1 MTSLRRRTASLLAS
15 SLTASLAGVLAAS
28 VLTAPWATAKPDTL
42 FPSMGNSGYQV
53 RAYDV
58 ALDYEPVTNR
68 AIATV
73 RIRAVARKA
82 MNRFHLDFSGPEV
95 TAVVVDQQPA
105 SFARRGDELVVT
117 PAQRLA
123 KGRFTAVVSYDGQ
136 PPEHTDDDGS
146 TEGWVR
152 TTDGAVAVNE
162 PVGAMTW
169 LPSNNTPGDKA
180 RFTFRIS
187 APAGYSVVANGEL
200 VETAPHGTGTTWT
213 WRQDEPMSTYL
224 AMVGIGRYDVTESST
239 TSIDGRELPLWF
251 FEDSAVGGA
260 RTAREVLPEVIA
272 FCERLFGTYPFSSG
286 GHVVDDAY
294 VGYALET
301 QTRPFYPPGGASTST
316 VVHETA
322 HQWFGNSVTL
332 TDWHDIWLAEGWATY
347 AEWLWSG
354 AHDGRTPREHFD
366 ALYARGADDDLWS
379 PAPTEFTDPADL
391 FGEPVY
397 SRGAMTLVVL
407 RREIGSRDFK
417 RLGRK
422 WAAKH
427 AYDNVTTRDFERL
440 AEKVSGE
447 RLDDLFDDWLRLD
460 GKPKGY

>member
-1 MTSLRRRTASLLAS
+1 MERQ
-15 SLTASLAGVLAAS
+15 
-28 VLTAPWATAKPDTL
+28 
-42 FPSMGNSGYQV
+42 N
-53 RAYDV
+53 
-58 ALDYEPVTNR
+58 
-68 AIATV
+68 
-73 RIRAVARKA
+73 
-82 MNRFHLDFSGPEV
+82 
-95 TAVVVDQQPA
+95 
-105 SFARRGDELVVT
+105 
-117 PAQRLA
+117 
-123 KGRFTAVVSYDGQ
+123 
-136 PPEHTDDDGS
+136 DDDA
-146 TEGWVR
+146 R
-152 TTDGAVAVNE
+152 
-162 PVGAMTW
+162 VG
-169 LPSNNTPGDKA
+169 N
-180 RFTFRIS
+180 
-187 APAGYSVVANGEL
+187 
-200 VETAPHGTGTTWT
+200 
-213 WRQDEPMSTYL
+213 
-224 AMVGIGRYDVTESST
+224 
-239 TSIDGRELPLWF
+239 
-251 FEDSAVGGA
+251 
-260 RTAREVLPEVIA
+260 
-272 FCERLFGTYPFSSG
+272 
-286 GHVVDDAY
+286 
-294 VGYALET
+294 ALET

-460 GKPKGY
+460 GKPEGY

>member
-1 MTSLRRRTASLLAS
+1 MRSLSRRTATLLARA
-15 SLTASLAGVLAAS
+15 TGVGLAGVLAGS
-28 VLTAPWATAKPDTL
+28 VLTAPPATARPDTL
-42 FPSMGNSGYQV
+42 FPSLGHSGYQV

-58 ALDYEPVTNR
+58 ALDYAPLTNR
-68 AIATV
+68 VVATV
-73 RIRAVARKA
+73 RIRAVARA
-82 MNRFHLDFSGPEV
+82 TLRRFELDFTGPRV
-95 TAVVVDQQPA
+95 SSVLVDQQPA
-105 SFARRGDELVVT
+105 TVTDRGSALVVT
-117 PAQRLA
+117 PAEPLA
-123 KGRFTAVVSYDGQ
+123 KGRFTVLVSYEGE

-152 TTDGAVAVNE
+152 TTDGAVAINE

-180 RFTFRIS
+180 RFTFRVS

-213 WRQDEPMSTYL
+213 WRQAEPMSTYL
-224 AMVGIGRYDVTESST
+224 AMVGIGRYDVTESSV

-251 FEDSAVGGA
+251 FEDSTVGAARSA
-260 RTAREVLPEVIA
+260 RTVLPEVIA
-272 FCERLFGTYPFSSG
+272 FCERLFGAYPFSSG

-301 QTRPFYPPGGASTST
+301 QTRPFYPPGGASTTT

-354 AHDGRTPREHFD
+354 AHDGRTPREHF
-366 ALYARGADDDLWS
+366 ASLYARDADDGLWS

-397 SRGAMTLVVL
+397 ARGAMTLHVL
-407 RREIGSRDFK
+407 RREIGGRDFR
-417 RLGRK
+417 RLGRR
-422 WAAKH
+422 WVATYAH
-427 AYDNVTTRDFERL
+427 DNVTTRDFERL

-447 RLDDLFDDWLRLD
+447 QLDGLFDDWLRLD
-460 GKPKGY
+460 GKPRGY

>member
-117 PAQRLA
+117 PAQRLD

-301 QTRPFYPPGGASTST
+301 QTRPFYPPGGA
-316 VVHETA
+316 
-322 HQWFGNSVTL
+322 
-332 TDWHDIWLAEGWATY
+332 
-347 AEWLWSG
+347 
-354 AHDGRTPREHFD
+354 
-366 ALYARGADDDLWS
+366 
-379 PAPTEFTDPADL
+379 
-391 FGEPVY
+391 
-397 SRGAMTLVVL
+397 
-407 RREIGSRDFK
+407 
-417 RLGRK
+417 
-422 WAAKH
+422 
-427 AYDNVTTRDFERL
+427 
-440 AEKVSGE
+440 
-447 RLDDLFDDWLRLD
+447 
-460 GKPKGY
+460 